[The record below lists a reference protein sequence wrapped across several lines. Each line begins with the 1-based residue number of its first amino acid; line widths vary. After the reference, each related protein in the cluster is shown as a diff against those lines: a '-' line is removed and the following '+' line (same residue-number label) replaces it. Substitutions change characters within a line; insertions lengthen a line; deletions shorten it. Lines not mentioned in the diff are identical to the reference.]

1 LISVS
6 IVANA
11 AVTAT
16 MLDRG
21 LDRDVAFGVFDLEQ
35 RTVGVGSAT
44 GWAPGL
50 VDAPTDDTGLASLLA
65 GAAGA
70 AL

>member
-1 LISVS
+1 
-6 IVANA
+6 
-11 AVTAT
+11 

-21 LDRDVAFGVFDLEQ
+21 LDREVAFGVFDLEQ